1 MIKTSEM
8 QVVSPKSLDECLY
21 LLNDQEKNNRLIA
34 GGTDA
39 VVRMKDKKWTPDI
52 WINIKGM
59 NELRYIRKD
68 PSGIHV
74 GPLTT
79 HTDIVK
85 SKLLQDKADVLTFA
99 AKEVGA
105 TQMQNMGTLGGN
117 IGNAS
122 PTGDTIPALYVLDA
136 RIELSSLYGTRTVP
150 IEEFFIG
157 PGKTVIQTDEIITD
171 IIIRPQDTSEIGI
184 FEKLGPRKAQ
194 SISIVNF
201 AASINLDK
209 EGHHCS
215 SGRLAF
221 GSVGPTI
228 IRAKKCE
235 SMLTLDRFDK
245 SLTHNISKVA
255 WKEVAPISDARA
267 SSNYRRDMASALL
280 ERGLLRLMKRWE
292 NK

>member
-1 MIKTSEM
+1 MKTSEM
-8 QVVSPKSLDECLY
+8 QVVSPKSLNECLY

-39 VVRMKDKKWTPDI
+39 VVRMKDKKWTPDS
-52 WINIKGM
+52 WINIKSM
-59 NELRYIRKD
+59 NELRYIRED

-85 SKLLQDKADVLTFA
+85 SKLLQEKADVLTFA

-136 RIELSSLYGTRTVP
+136 RIELRSLDETRTIP
-150 IEEFFIG
+150 IEEFFLG
-157 PGKTVIQTDEIITD
+157 PGKTVMEANEIITN
-171 IIIRPQDTSEIGI
+171 IIIRPQEKNEMGI

-201 AASINLDK
+201 AASISMDK
-209 EGHHCS
+209 QTNHCT

-221 GSVGPTI
+221 GSVAPTI

-235 SMLTLDRFDK
+235 SVLTLDRFDK
-245 SLTHNISKVA
+245 DIIQNIAKIA
-255 WKEVAPISDARA
+255 WKEVAPISDVRA
-267 SSNYRRDMASALL
+267 SANYRRDMASALL